1 MGSWLIS
8 SLYISLQPVRL
19 PRSLPCTLRLLSYR
33 YATPTGRMTET
44 NEGMNRPWD
53 KRSMMVP
60 WYTVN
65 LDLRVLTAPLS
76 LRSSVT
82 PVGHLH
88 PSFLTVRTSLVPRS
102 VTPVGKDERS
112 EDDPRE
118 KERVE

>member
-1 MGSWLIS
+1 MVSEKDVDPGQEACHL
-8 SLYISLQPVRL
+8 
-19 PRSLPCTLRLLSYR
+19 LR
-33 YATPTGRMTET
+33 
-44 NEGMNRPWD
+44 
-53 KRSMMVP
+53 
-60 WYTVN
+60 YTVN

>member
-1 MGSWLIS
+1 MLT
-8 SLYISLQPVRL
+8 L
-19 PRSLPCTLRLLSYR
+19 PGRSI
-33 YATPTGRMTET
+33 
-44 NEGMNRPWD
+44 
-53 KRSMMVP
+53 RSF
-60 WYTVN
+60 
-65 LDLRVLTAPLS
+65 

-82 PVGHLH
+82 PVGRLH